1 MSNDFYMANLLIV
14 DDELSMRQFLTH
26 LFQREGHA
34 IRVAENGRRAM
45 DMLRQQR
52 ADVIISDV
60 RMPDMGG
67 LELLRAARD
76 LHPDVEVVVMTA
88 FDKHETGREAYLAGA
103 FAFIQKPFDNEE
115 LKEIVSRALG
125 RIAETKRAQL
135 LQLENEALIKG
146 QRARGQLGNI
156 IGRSDRMQSVY
167 QRIET
172 VAAVQSTVLIT
183 GESGTG
189 KELVARAIHDLSPR
203 AQKPFVSVNCGA
215 FTETLLESELFGY
228 VKGSFTGATA
238 NRKGLFEAADQGT
251 IFLDEIG
258 EMSAAMQV
266 KLLRVLQERKVRPVG
281 AHEEMEVNTRVIA
294 ATNRDLSA
302 MTKDGSFREDLY
314 YRVSVIPMELPPL
327 RERGQDISE
336 LAEYFINKYC
346 EQQSRKIT
354 IGGPAMRLLEAYS
367 WPGNVR
373 ELEHT
378 IERAVALERTEMIQP
393 ERLPEQITNY
403 SQTRISSE
411 LQLPDEGINLTA
423 HLDQLEKTYVLEAL
437 KRTDGN
443 QTNAAELLKM
453 SVRSLRH
460 LLDKHGIRGL
470 TAQMRD
476 ERRTETTPRRRAT
489 DPFPR
494 RRIEDLDEENE
505 EPGHAAS
512 AAERS

>member
-1 MSNDFYMANLLIV
+1 
-14 DDELSMRQFLTH
+14 MRQFLTH
-26 LFQREGHA
+26 LFQREGHS

-45 DMLRQQR
+45 ETLRQQR
-52 ADVIISDV
+52 ADVVISDV

-67 LELLRAARD
+67 LELLRAARE
-76 LHPDVEVVVMTA
+76 LQPDIEVIVMTA

-103 FAFIQKPFDNEE
+103 FAFIQKPFDNDE

-125 RIAETKRAQL
+125 RISEAKRAQT

-146 QRARGQLGNI
+146 QRAKGQLGNI

-167 QRIET
+167 QMIET

-183 GESGTG
+183 GDSGTG

-314 YRVSVIPMELPPL
+314 YRISVIPMELPPL
-327 RERGQDISE
+327 RERGEDITE
-336 LAEYFINKYC
+336 LAEHFINKYC
-346 EQQSRKIT
+346 AQTGRKIA
-354 IGGPAMRLLEAYS
+354 ISGPAMRLLEAYS

-403 SQTRISSE
+403 SQSRISSE
-411 LQLPDEGINLTA
+411 LQLPVEGINLTA

-476 ERRTETTPRRRAT
+476 ERRQVEPTPRRRAT

-494 RRIEDLDEENE
+494 RRIDDLDEQVEDS
-505 EPGHAAS
+505 GQAAS
-512 AAERS
+512 AGESS